1 MMQRQQQPALQQEQQ
16 QQQQQDPR
24 LQRLA
29 AAMEGM
35 RAATAAADASS
46 SGAVDEVC
54 STQGL
59 ILSAGLDRSMV
70 LWSMKGA
77 RVGAFGSDTW
87 QLQDTSTWQDP
98 SGCSSEVGC
107 DGRVPYKVQLDLT
120 HSWLVG
126 GLHSETMC
134 TQHVHSACARR
145 LGDYTSVL
153 HVVVHTCHAHPT

>member
-1 MMQRQQQPALQQEQQ
+1 VRLEAAEGQQQAQQLLAMMQQQQQPEHRQQQQQQ

-46 SGAVDEVC
+46 SGAVEEG
-54 STQGL
+54 SSIQGL

-87 QLQDTSTWQDP
+87 QLQDISTWQDP
-98 SGCSSEVGC
+98 SGCGCEVRW
-107 DGRVPYKVQLDLT
+107 DGSVSRCLGAQL
-120 HSWLVG
+120 G
-126 GLHSETMC
+126 
-134 TQHVHSACARR
+134 
-145 LGDYTSVL
+145 
-153 HVVVHTCHAHPT
+153 